1 MSGATIAAA
10 GPAWREEPDRPAA
23 RLDGITK
30 RFGTLTANNGVSI
43 VLPRG
48 RVIGLLGE
56 NGAGKTTIMNV
67 LAGLYRPDAGSIEVD
82 GRPLRLGSPTA
93 AIAAGIGMVHQ
104 QFKLV
109 ETLTGAE
116 NISLAIDRGR
126 FLQPRKPSL
135 EVEALLEELGFR
147 IDLEARVWQMP
158 LAECQQLEILRTLAA
173 GARILVLDEPT
184 SVLSPIETQ
193 SLFAIIRRVA
203 ESGRTV
209 ILISHRLNE
218 VLGVADEIVVMRAG
232 CVVHEGPVDGVDA
245 AELARLIVGER
256 EIREGGRPT
265 AAPGSLVLRVSELCV
280 RDDQGSVAVE
290 SVSFDV
296 RAGEIVA
303 LIGVA
308 GNGQTQLMEAI
319 GGLRL
324 LESGTVDAP
333 WDARG
338 RDFAYVPSQHLGT
351 ALAPNLAVSDNA
363 LLGAQ
368 RRPPFGAWLS
378 GADVAD
384 RAGVVLQLFDVKAE
398 PRSPVRRLSG
408 GNLQRV
414 VLGREMAGEPE
425 LVIADYPTRGLDVAS
440 AAQIRAA
447 LVSAANRGAAVLL
460 SSEELDESLVIASRL
475 LVMHRGRIVADRVAA
490 GADLAELG
498 RLMTTGL
505 S

>member
-1 MSGATIAAA
+1 
-10 GPAWREEPDRPAA
+10 
-23 RLDGITK
+23 
-30 RFGTLTANNGVSI
+30 
-43 VLPRG
+43 
-48 RVIGLLGE
+48 
-56 NGAGKTTIMNV
+56 
-67 LAGLYRPDAGSIEVD
+67 
-82 GRPLRLGSPTA
+82 
-93 AIAAGIGMVHQ
+93 
-104 QFKLV
+104 
-109 ETLTGAE
+109 
-116 NISLAIDRGR
+116 
-126 FLQPRKPSL
+126 
-135 EVEALLEELGFR
+135 
-147 IDLEARVWQMP
+147 
-158 LAECQQLEILRTLAA
+158 
-173 GARILVLDEPT
+173 
-184 SVLSPIETQ
+184 
-193 SLFAIIRRVA
+193 
-203 ESGRTV
+203 
-209 ILISHRLNE
+209 
-218 VLGVADEIVVMRAG
+218 MRAG
-232 CVVHEGPVDGVDA
+232 RVVHEGPVVGVDA

-265 AAPGSLVLRVSELCV
+265 AAPGSLVLRVSELRV
-280 RDDQGSVAVE
+280 LDDQGSVAVE

-338 RDFAYVPSQHLGT
+338 RDFAYVPSRHLGT
-351 ALAPNLAVSDNA
+351 ALAPNLAISDNA

-378 GADVAD
+378 RADVAD
-384 RAGVVLQLFDVKAE
+384 RAGAVLQLFDVKAE

-460 SSEELDESLVIASRL
+460 SSEELDESLAIASRL